1 MTSQG
6 IYYLIRALVA
16 LVAIPFHECGHA
28 LAAWLL
34 GDDTAKRQGRLS
46 MNPFAHFDLLGTL
59 CMVFAGVGWAKPV
72 STDPRNFKNPK
83 WGMALTA
90 LAGPAA
96 NILLAYVG
104 MVVWKLMYYWAPVN
118 DATIYIAMFLQYLVL
133 MNVSLAVFNLI
144 PVPPLDGSR
153 ILLVDKANSG
163 VSDTRNLGLKLVG
176 GKYVQFVDS
185 DDYIAPDYTARLVEA
200 AEKTGADL
208 VISPYT
214 MVIPA
219 GASKPEQVLEKLQD
233 DLGVMHVARPPENR
247 EYGFLPEGVYDKDTF
262 ARRLMDKPASYFYSV
277 LWNKLYRRDILTRHD
292 IRFTSEMR
300 WAEDLVFNMQYI
312 QYAEVFASI
321 PQPGYYYVQNP
332 QSICHTQIKPA
343 ALVQN
348 KLQVFHYYKDL
359 YTRLGMYEQVRPQ
372 LYKFLIDIAEST
384 YPSGPFKKVIDEAK
398 AYWKEHRAELEQ
410 KL

>member
-1 MTSQG
+1 MEMPLVSIIVPVYNAQSHLSRCLESICG
-6 IYYLIRALVA
+6 QEYKNLELIVINDGSKDKSL
-16 LVAIPFHECGHA
+16 
-28 LAAWLL
+28 
-34 GDDTAKRQGRLS
+34 
-46 MNPFAHFDLLGTL
+46 
-59 CMVFAGVGWAKPV
+59 PV
-72 STDPRNFKNPK
+72 CEEFRKKD
-83 WGMALTA
+83 
-90 LAGPAA
+90 
-96 NILLAYVG
+96 
-104 MVVWKLMYYWAPVN
+104 
-118 DATIYIAMFLQYLVL
+118 
-133 MNVSLAVFNLI
+133 
-144 PVPPLDGSR
+144 SR
-153 ILLVDKANSG
+153 ILLVDKENSG
-163 VSDTRNLGLKLVG
+163 VSDTRNLGLKLAG

-219 GASKPEQVLEKLQD
+219 GASKPEQVLEKIQD

-343 ALVQN
+343 TLVQN
-348 KLQVFHYYKDL
+348 KIQVFHYYKDL

-398 AYWKEHRAELEQ
+398 AYWKDAKEDVQTRTAEARERWNGMREELRETAQ
-410 KL
+410 ERSAEWKARHDSDPKE

>member
-1 MTSQG
+1 MEMP
-6 IYYLIRALVA
+6 LVSIILPVYNA
-16 LVAIPFHECGHA
+16 QSHLNRC
-28 LAAWLL
+28 L
-34 GDDTAKRQGRLS
+34 GSICAQQYE
-46 MNPFAHFDLLGTL
+46 DLEIIVINDGSKDQSL
-59 CMVFAGVGWAKPV
+59 PV
-72 STDPRNFKNPK
+72 CEELRKKD
-83 WGMALTA
+83 
-90 LAGPAA
+90 
-96 NILLAYVG
+96 
-104 MVVWKLMYYWAPVN
+104 
-118 DATIYIAMFLQYLVL
+118 
-133 MNVSLAVFNLI
+133 
-144 PVPPLDGSR
+144 SR

-163 VSDTRNLGLKLVG
+163 VSDTRNLGLKLAS

-200 AEKTGADL
+200 AERSGADL

-219 GASKPEQVLEKLQD
+219 GASKPEQVLEKVQD
-233 DLGVMHVARPPENR
+233 DLGVMHVARPPETR
-247 EYGFLPEGVYDKDTF
+247 EYGFLPAGIYDKDTF
-262 ARRLMDKPASYFYSV
+262 ALRLMDKPASYFYGV
-277 LWNKLYRRDILTRHD
+277 LWNKLYRRDLLAAHD

-343 ALVQN
+343 TLVQN
-348 KLQVFHYYKDL
+348 KIQVFRYYKDL
-359 YTRLGMYEQVRPQ
+359 YTRLGMYEEVRPQ

-398 AYWKEHRAELEQ
+398 AYWKEHKAELEQ
-410 KL
+410 RS